1 MVQPSLSEV
10 GSGEIVLKKEA
21 ERKRGRRLMDR
32 MRAQEEV
39 IARESPSPA
48 PVARFH
54 QGESVW
60 WMIGGNSKRCSI
72 ATVQDEPV
80 YDERWRMFV
89 YWLGGLVRVPEDQL
103 KEVEKKP

>member
-1 MVQPSLSEV
+1 
-10 GSGEIVLKKEA
+10 
-21 ERKRGRRLMDR
+21 
-32 MRAQEEV
+32 
-39 IARESPSPA
+39 
-48 PVARFH
+48 
-54 QGESVW
+54 
-60 WMIGGNSKRCSI
+60 MIGGNSKRCSI